1 MTTGKPRHMHFWQR
15 FGWLIAAVIAVAAA
29 LAAVTLMTSPPAP
42 PADAPLVT
50 VYKTPTCR
58 CCAKWVRYLQ
68 EAGFAV
74 RTEHPAD
81 LDAVR
86 TELGVPAEYAAC
98 HTAVV
103 EGYVVEGHVPAADI
117 KRLLAE
123 RPAARGLAVPGM
135 PVGSP
140 GMEGPNPED
149 FRVHLLRAEGSASV
163 YAQYA
168 SAEASA
174 K

>member
-1 MTTGKPRHMHFWQR
+1 MTARKPSQMHFWR
-15 FGWLIAAVIAVAAA
+15 RYGWVIAPVVAVAAA
-29 LAAVTLMTSPPAP
+29 LTAVTLMTAPPAP
-42 PADAPLVT
+42 PTDAPLVT

-58 CCAKWVRYLQ
+58 CCMKWVRYLQ

-81 LDAVR
+81 LAVVR
-86 TELGVPAEYAAC
+86 ARLGVPPEYAAC

-123 RPAARGLAVPGM
+123 RPAARGLTVPGM

-149 FRVHLLRAEGSASV
+149 FRVHLLRADGSVSV

-168 SAEASA
+168 SEQASSQ
-174 K
+174 

>member
-1 MTTGKPRHMHFWQR
+1 MPKWKLIQTQWWRR
-15 FGWLIAAVIAVAAA
+15 YGWVIAGVAAVAVALVAA
-29 LAAVTLMTSPPAP
+29 TLMTSPPAP

-58 CCAKWVRYLQ
+58 CCTKWVRYLQ

-81 LDAVR
+81 LAEIR
-86 TELGVPAEYAAC
+86 TALGVTPQYAAC

-149 FRVHLLRAEGSASV
+149 FRVHLLRADGSASV

-168 SAEASA
+168 SEETSA